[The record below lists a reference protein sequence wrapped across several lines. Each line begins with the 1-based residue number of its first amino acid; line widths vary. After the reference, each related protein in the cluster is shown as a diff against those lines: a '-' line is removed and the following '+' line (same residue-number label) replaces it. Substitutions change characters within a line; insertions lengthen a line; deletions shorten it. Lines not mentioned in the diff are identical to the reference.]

1 MKEQGRRWLE
11 TFLPAAVQF
20 IFHGLDFF
28 VLYCAKLLYSDQCT
42 PDCQTL
48 YIFCD
53 LKYLWFCILRF
64 ASKGRSSSAK
74 IVKKNLSNHVYRVF
88 KHEML
93 YWNQISSL
101 NDFFLFEKSRSA
113 IICQKC
119 HRLLQLLLQFLN
131 NSLLPGHKWC
141 DLYNRLE
148 LD

>member
-1 MKEQGRRWLE
+1 MHQKTE
-11 TFLPAAVQF
+11 A
-20 IFHGLDFF
+20 LD
-28 VLYCAKLLYSDQCT
+28 A
-42 PDCQTL
+42 
-48 YIFCD
+48 
-53 LKYLWFCILRF
+53 
-64 ASKGRSSSAK
+64 SSAK
-74 IVKKNLSNHVYRVF
+74 IVKKNMSNHVYRVF

-131 NSLLPGHKWC
+131 NSLLPGHKSC

-148 LD
+148 LQMKCQKPSCGLSRKIFILLYVQYVEKLALDCVINEIKGRRPTK